1 MKIGIDM
8 DDTITNSYDLIIEL
22 LGEVYNKDS
31 NKITEA
37 GTNYY
42 EIMADEENYP
52 NYKELAYKNFET
64 LLPKASLKT
73 GAREVINKLHDE
85 GNEIIIITARNNRE
99 YLTPYITTY
108 MYLVEND
115 ILFDKIYVNVEDKGP
130 FCKKHN
136 IDIFIDDSEINCKST
151 IDNDINTLLF
161 DNSFNRNNTSMKR
174 VLNWDEVY
182 KIISDLNSNKK
193 E

>member
-1 MKIGIDM
+1 MRIGIDM

-22 LGEVYNKDS
+22 LGKVYNKDS
-31 NKITEA
+31 NKIKEA

-64 LLPKASLKT
+64 LLSKASLKT

-99 YLTPYITTY
+99 YLTPYVTTY
-108 MYLVEND
+108 MYLVKND
-115 ILFDKIYVNVEDKGP
+115 ILFDKIYVNVEEKGI

-151 IDNDINTLLF
+151 IDNDVNTLLF
-161 DNSFNRNNTSMKR
+161 DNSFNRNNTSMRR

>member
-1 MKIGIDM
+1 MRIGIDM

-22 LGEVYNKDS
+22 LGKIYNKDS
-31 NKITEA
+31 NKIKEA

-42 EIMADEENYP
+42 EIMDDEENFP
-52 NYKELAYKNFET
+52 NYKEFAYKNFET

-85 GNEIIIITARNNRE
+85 GHEIVIITARNNKE
-99 YLTPYITTY
+99 YLNPYVTTY
-108 MYLVEND
+108 MYLVKND
-115 ILFDKIYVNVEDKGP
+115 ILFDKICVNIEDKGT
-130 FCKKHN
+130 FCRMQN
-136 IDIFIDDSEINCKST
+136 IDIFIDDSVINCKST
-151 IDNDINTLLF
+151 IDNGINTLLF
-161 DNSFNRNNTSMKR
+161 DNSFNRNNTSMRR

-182 KIISDLNSNKK
+182 KIISDINSNKK